1 MNVIFLSSYL
11 FLWLIVI
18 ALSITIIGLLKR
30 LKPKAPSL
38 PLQDQGLNIGTIFPK
53 FEFESLNNRLVNINP
68 SNKKGSIIIFT
79 ASTCNGCMAIYPALE
94 PFLKKNPNISITL
107 MMVGELQSIKEKIDQ
122 FNINI
127 PVISPTEKEME
138 EMRVSLSPFAY
149 FLSPTGKILAKG
161 GIPAG
166 MQHIELLNQMA
177 LSSYKNTAA

>member
-1 MNVIFLSSYL
+1 MNAIFFSSYL
-11 FLWLIVI
+11 LLWLIVI
-18 ALSITIIGLLKR
+18 VLSITIIDLLKK

-53 FEFESLNNRLVNINP
+53 FEFLSLNKGMLNINP
-68 SNKKGSIIIFT
+68 SNMKGSIIIFT

-94 PFLKKNPNISITL
+94 PFLKKNPNISVTL
-107 MMVGELQSIKEKIDQ
+107 MMVGEPQSIQEKLEQ

-138 EMRVSLSPFAY
+138 DMRVSLSPFAY

-166 MQHIELLNQMA
+166 MQHIELLSQMA
-177 LSSYKNTAA
+177 LSSYKNNAA